1 MIKKHLAAHRIAA
14 RKSIASME
22 MRLKGLK
29 GCERSDILQRI
40 SGEQKFLEQD
50 LSKINTFEELN
61 NILLKT
67 RFKYAEMMP
76 GLPGAP
82 NQYVYPDSMPT
93 FSRLMSVLEEMER
106 EERESLE
113 YDKNPSDNDIKRWA
127 LRAALLEY
135 YKGIYS
141 NPDAVVADY
150 YEGLQIKRDFAP
162 KQEDVFKIWIRR
174 LEEQS
179 RAKDK
184 HKLSMD
190 EYMEA
195 VNRGYGRGTAFEK
208 QLERYREDFMEELWK
223 KHYEEVNNARQNN
236 SQ

>member
-1 MIKKHLAAHRIAA
+1 MIKSYITAHRVSA
-14 RKSIASME
+14 RKSMASME
-22 MRLKGLK
+22 IQLKGLK
-29 GCERSDILQRI
+29 GKERDAILQRI
-40 SGEQKFLEQD
+40 NCERNFLYSDFSNIKSAED
-50 LSKINTFEELN
+50 LN
-61 NILLKT
+61 NLLLNT

-93 FSRLMSVLEEMER
+93 FSRLISVLEDMER

-113 YDKNPSDNDIKRWA
+113 YDKNPSDNEIKRWA

-135 YKGIYS
+135 YRGLYS
-141 NPDAVVADY
+141 NPDAIVADY

-162 KQEDVFKIWIRR
+162 SQEEVFKIWIRR

-208 QLERYREDFMEELWK
+208 QLERYREDFMEKLWER
-223 KHYEEVNNARQNN
+223 HYKEVSNARQNN